1 MSWKFT
7 SDAPIYIQI
16 MDEIKLRIARGK
28 LKAGDK
34 VPSVRE
40 LAVIAGVNPNTMQKA
55 LSELEREGVLYSQRT
70 SGRFVSDISTYDTD
84 MKRDVGKKYIKVY
97 VDEMRLL
104 GYDDDELV
112 EAVKQYIEES
122 EQLSEPVT

>member
-1 MSWKFT
+1 MAWKFT

-34 VPSVRE
+34 VPPVRE
-40 LAVIAGVNPNTMQKA
+40 LAVMAGVNPNTMQKA
-55 LSELEREGVLYSQRT
+55 LSELEREGILYSQRT
-70 SGRFVSDISTYDTD
+70 SGRFVSDTNDYEADVKS
-84 MKRDVGKKYIKVY
+84 DVGKKYVKAY

-104 GYDDDELV
+104 RYSDDELV
-112 EAVKQYIEES
+112 EAVRQYIAES
-122 EQLSEPVT
+122 EQPE

>member
-7 SDAPIYIQI
+7 GEAPIYIQI
-16 MDEIKLRIARGK
+16 MDEIKLRIARGR

-40 LAVIAGVNPNTMQKA
+40 LAVMAGVNPNTMQKA

-70 SGRFVSDISTYDTD
+70 SGRFVSDKMPSGVDV
-84 MKRDVGKKYIKVY
+84 KNDVGKKYTKAY
-97 VDEMRLL
+97 VDDMRLL
-104 GYDDDELV
+104 GYSDETIV
-112 EAVKQYIEES
+112 ELLNQHIEE
-122 EQLSEPVT
+122 ERENE